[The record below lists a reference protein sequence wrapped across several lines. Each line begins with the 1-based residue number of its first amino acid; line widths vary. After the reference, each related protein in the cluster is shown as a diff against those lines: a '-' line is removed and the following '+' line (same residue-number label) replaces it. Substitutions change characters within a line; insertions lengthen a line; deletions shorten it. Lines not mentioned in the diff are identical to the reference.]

1 MSYVSHSSGVEATII
16 HSQDLQSIFFR
27 LQSHPPVS
35 RYLPHRLWRHC
46 FAGVL
51 SSSSNIAGPPP
62 SHAPAARASPCWDS
76 PSMATCFRSVSWMR
90 CLESKHSQTN
100 ILKFGSKHCSNH
112 CSSGHWQ
119 AWLRLALTSLII
131 LGAYAIRVRH
141 AMKTAG
147 ADRVRWSHGSPDC
160 YRADEESVDV

>member
-16 HSQDLQSIFFR
+16 HSQDLQSIFFPP
-27 LQSHPPVS
+27 SVPPPGIPVS
-35 RYLPHRLWRHC
+35 STSTLEALLCWCP
-46 FAGVL
+46 F
-51 SSSSNIAGPPP
+51 SSNIAGPPP

-147 ADRVRWSHGSPDC
+147 ADGVRWSHGSPDC